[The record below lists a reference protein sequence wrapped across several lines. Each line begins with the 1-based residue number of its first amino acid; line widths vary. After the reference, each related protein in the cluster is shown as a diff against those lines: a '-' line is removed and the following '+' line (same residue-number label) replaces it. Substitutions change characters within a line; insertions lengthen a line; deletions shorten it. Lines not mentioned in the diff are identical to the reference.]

1 MVLQEHHVVTSQI
14 NWQDKVTN
22 LRQIAL
28 DLNIGLESMVFMDD
42 SEFEVNLVRQELPEV
57 ETILLPVKFPVKY
70 RNLLNSCDLFDTL
83 TISDEDKNR
92 GAMYRAES
100 RRKTLKAQVTDME
113 SYYFSL
119 EMVIKIQFADEFAI
133 PRISQQTQKTN
144 QFNVTTRRY
153 SDADI
158 KELLESENSDVIY
171 VKLSDIFGD
180 SGIVGAC
187 ILRYD
192 GSTAFVD
199 TLLLSCRVVGRKVED
214 ILINQVLELAKK
226 KGLKTVVGEYYP
238 TNRNQQVEFFF
249 TEHNFEEIQSNQGTA
264 GRKFI
269 FNLDKIFNPVP
280 QYFKSIN
287 SQIL

>member
-1 MVLQEHHVVTSQI
+1 
-14 NWQDKVTN
+14 
-22 LRQIAL
+22 
-28 DLNIGLESMVFMDD
+28 
-42 SEFEVNLVRQELPEV
+42 
-57 ETILLPVKFPVKY
+57 
-70 RNLLNSCDLFDTL
+70 
-83 TISDEDKNR
+83 
-92 GAMYRAES
+92 MYRSEAS
-100 RRKTLKAQVTDME
+100 RKNLKAQVTDME

-133 PRISQQTQKTN
+133 PRIAQQTQKTN

-192 GSTAFVD
+192 GSTVLVD
-199 TLLLSCRVVGRKVED
+199 TLLLSCRVLGRKVED

-226 KGLKTVVGEYYP
+226 KGFKTVVGEYYP

-269 FNLDKIFNPVP
+269 FNLDKKFHPVP

-287 SQIL
+287 SQIV